1 MGLGAFKRLGSGL
14 LGQIHPAIAV
24 DFGVGSLKAMQVNP
38 GETPTLIAAAE
49 VATPDALVTDGSKRL
64 DFQLDALANLM
75 KEGGFRGRRI
85 TCAIPAVHTW
95 CKHLQVAKVEGVA
108 LEDQVASMASG
119 QIGCDPAALVFRH
132 TDVPGAASGGKQE
145 VICMATPR
153 EFIRRLLVGLK
164 ERKFE
169 PVGMHSEY
177 AAGLGAFAIVSR
189 RAEDAHRATLYL
201 DIGVGGTK
209 VVIAHGSKMV
219 FARMIEV
226 GGRVLDET
234 VAKQTK
240 DDLKTANAV
249 RRAMQE
255 ISTRRPE
262 PKVDSGG
269 AAGMAILSA
278 AMRSEGVEPAPAA
291 VAVPVIAT
299 GPDISEPLDT
309 LADEVRVS
317 LRYHESM
324 FTGKRVDRVV
334 FMGGESRQGLIS
346 QYVAKALKLQA
357 QLADPLARVTRDGKE
372 SVSGVDLRQTQPGWA
387 TPLGL
392 ALLPTDL

>member
-14 LGQIHPAIAV
+14 LGQIHPVIAV
-24 DFGVGSLKAMQVNP
+24 DFGVGSLKVLQLNP
-38 GETPTLIAAAE
+38 GETPTLIAAADID
-49 VATPDALVTDGSKRL
+49 TPDTLTTDGSKRL
-64 DFQLDALANLM
+64 DFQLDALVNLM

-95 CKHLQVAKVEGVA
+95 CKHLQVAKVEGITI
-108 LEDQVASMASG
+108 EDQVASMAAG

-132 TDVPGAASGGKQE
+132 TEVPGAASGGKQE

-177 AAGLGAFAIVSR
+177 AAGLGAFAVVSR
-189 RAEDAHRATLYL
+189 RAEDAQRATLYL

-209 VVIAHGSKMV
+209 VSIAHGSQMV

-249 RRAMQE
+249 RRAME
-255 ISTRRPE
+255 VASMRRPE
-262 PKVDSGG
+262 AKADGG
-269 AAGMAILSA
+269 MPGLAMLSA
-278 AMRSEGVEPAPAA
+278 GMRSEGVEPAPAA
-291 VAVPVIAT
+291 VAAPAAVT

-334 FMGGESRQGLIS
+334 FMGGESRHTLIT
-346 QYVAKALKLQA
+346 QHVAKALKLQA
-357 QLADPLARVTRDGKE
+357 QLADPMARVSRDGNE
-372 SVSGVDLRQTQPGWA
+372 TVTGVDLKKPQPGWA